1 MKFWPFRE
9 KSEHRAADFG
19 AALAQAYEALAG
31 GAAGVDT
38 AQTAAAEFSIGAW
51 GRAFA
56 VAEVSGIQIPASVLE
71 QIGRSLALRGNFVA
85 DVTANPM
92 TGLALLP
99 ASSWDI
105 VGSADPSTW
114 TYHATLAGPSMQHTV
129 TRTSAEIIHARVNS
143 LPESPWAG
151 RSPLVSAGFSAKLAA
166 NIEERA
172 SQEAHARAGTML
184 PTPPLSE
191 ASRAALKTDLGALKG
206 GVALVE
212 AGGGNAPRPTPG
224 GQPNDWTPRRF
235 GLTYTEPNVMLRAAA
250 SADVVSS
257 FGIPSAL
264 FSGSDGSLVREGWR
278 QFGVAVQAWGKIV
291 SDELSLKLERTIAL
305 SFRELASIDVAA
317 RARAM
322 GVLVNAG
329 LDVEAALKEA
339 GLGDES

>member
-1 MKFWPFRE
+1 MKFPWDR
-9 KSEHRAADFG
+9 SEQRAASFG

-31 GAAGVDT
+31 GTAGVDT

-56 VAEVSGIQIPASVLE
+56 VAEVDGIHIPAGVLE
-71 QIGRSLALRGNFVA
+71 GIGRSLALRGNFVA
-85 DVTANPM
+85 DVSADPM
-92 TGLALLP
+92 TGLVLLP

-105 VGSADPSTW
+105 VGSAEPSTW
-114 TYHATLAGPSMQHTV
+114 TYHATLAGPSTQHTV
-129 TRTSAEIIHARVNS
+129 TRTSGEIIHARVNS

-166 NIEERA
+166 NIERRA
-172 SQEAHARAGTML
+172 SEESTARSGTLM
-184 PTPPLSE
+184 PTPPLSD
-191 ASRAALKTDLGALKG
+191 ASRTALKADLGALKG

-224 GQPNDWTPRRF
+224 GQPNDWQPRRF
-235 GLTYTEPNVMLRAAA
+235 GLTYTEPNVLLRTAA

-257 FGIPSAL
+257 FGIPAAL
-264 FSGSDGSLVREGWR
+264 FSGADGSLVREAWR
-278 QFGVAVQAWGKIV
+278 QWGVTVQAWGNIV
-291 SDELSLKLERTIAL
+291 SDELSLKLERTITL
-305 SFRELASIDVAA
+305 SFRELASIDIAA

-322 GVLVNAG
+322 GVMVTAG
-329 LDVEAALKEA
+329 LPIEGALKEA